1 MKKMFKFFTNLIINT
16 MTGWLFLFKELFT
29 NLFVQGIFMT
39 VGSIFI
45 LLYLFNRALLMP
57 AVRILIPLYFIWCIT
72 KSLFHISSGRQGN
85 PRGNYSEQSQKSKE
99 ETYTENIPNFFFGMN
114 KEQAKQEY
122 KRLLKIYHPDNTQTG
137 NADMAKAI
145 ISQYRILFG

>member
-1 MKKMFKFFTNLIINT
+1 MFKFFANLIINT
-16 MTGWLFLFKELFT
+16 LTGWLFLFKELFT
-29 NLFVQGIFMT
+29 NLFVQGVFMT
-39 VGSIFI
+39 AGSIFI
-45 LLYLFNRALLMP
+45 LLYLFNKALLMP
-57 AVRILIPLYFIWCIT
+57 AVRILILLYFIWCIT
-72 KSLFHISSGRQGN
+72 KSLFRISSGRQEN

-122 KRLLKIYHPDNTQTG
+122 KRLLKIYHPDNTRTG

-145 ISQYRILFG
+145 ISQYRVLFG

>member
-1 MKKMFKFFTNLIINT
+1 MKKMFKFFANLIINT

-72 KSLFHISSGRQGN
+72 KSLFHTSSGRQGN

-99 ETYTENIPNFFFGMN
+99 ETSTENIPNFFFGMN

-145 ISQYRILFG
+145 ISQYRVLFG

>member
-1 MKKMFKFFTNLIINT
+1 MKKMFKFFANLIINT

-29 NLFVQGIFMT
+29 NLFVQGVFMT

-85 PRGNYSEQSQKSKE
+85 PRGNYSEQSQKPKE

>member
-1 MKKMFKFFTNLIINT
+1 MFKFFANLIINT

-29 NLFVQGIFMT
+29 NLFVQGVFMT

-72 KSLFHISSGRQGN
+72 KSLFHTSSGRQGN

-99 ETYTENIPNFFFGMN
+99 ETSTENIPNFFFGMN

-145 ISQYRILFG
+145 ISQYRVLFG